1 MLKNAN
7 PSGSVTFLNIVH
19 NVRGI
24 KAQPKYING
33 VNTKLIEPMIKLSN
47 NTWIK
52 TIIKVFTN
60 PSFLENKI
68 NRKTV
73 NWMFGRNDNACSWTN
88 NIAASIPIKDISLIF
103 LFISKFCYN

>member
-47 NTWIK
+47 NT
-52 TIIKVFTN
+52 
-60 PSFLENKI
+60 
-68 NRKTV
+68 
-73 NWMFGRNDNACSWTN
+73 
-88 NIAASIPIKDISLIF
+88 
-103 LFISKFCYN
+103 